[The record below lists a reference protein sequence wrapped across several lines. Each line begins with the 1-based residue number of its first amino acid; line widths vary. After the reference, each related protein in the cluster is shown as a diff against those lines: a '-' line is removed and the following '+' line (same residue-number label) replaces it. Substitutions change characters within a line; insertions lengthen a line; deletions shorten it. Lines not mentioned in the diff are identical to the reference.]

1 PVSALPPCHRRALQL
16 SWSCNRL
23 RLAAGR
29 TASRN
34 QHPRR
39 WPAMAV
45 TEEQVKE
52 ALSTVIDPE
61 LGFNIVDLG
70 LVYDILIEGSSVTV
84 TMTLTSMACPAGPQM
99 VAAAKQAV

>member
-1 PVSALPPCHRRALQL
+1 
-16 SWSCNRL
+16 
-23 RLAAGR
+23 
-29 TASRN
+29 
-34 QHPRR
+34 
-39 WPAMAV
+39 MAV

-70 LVYDILIEGSSVTV
+70 LIYDVLIEDSSVNV

-99 VAAAKQAV
+99 VAAAKGAIENLEGVEEAQVNLVFNPPWGPEMMREELRWIFGR

>member
-1 PVSALPPCHRRALQL
+1 
-16 SWSCNRL
+16 
-23 RLAAGR
+23 
-29 TASRN
+29 
-34 QHPRR
+34 
-39 WPAMAV
+39 MAV

-99 VAAAKQAV
+99 VAAAKQAVESLDGVEDAQVNVVFSPPWSPDMMREELRWIFGR